1 MGISLP
7 ECGGVFFSHPDN
19 GGGACENQPLQPLV
33 HAGEL
38 EAIPLAPSN
47 AVERRAARAVNPYL
61 FESQSPDTRQ
71 SHYNIAMKI
80 LERLKSGGATAQQAV
95 AKSGES
101 LA

>member
-1 MGISLP
+1 MFGPRRVI
-7 ECGGVFFSHPDN
+7 
-19 GGGACENQPLQPLV
+19 
-33 HAGEL
+33 AGEVKT
-38 EAIPLAPSN
+38 IPLSAAN
-47 AVERRAARAVNPYL
+47 TVKRRAARAVNPYL
-61 FESQSPDTRQ
+61 FESQPPDTRQ